1 MPRLYQ
7 SLAALALALAAGCAG
22 TRHYASLPEK
32 NLQIRSSLSG
42 AKAVMGVH
50 RLDSKCAA
58 EYEGAVEL
66 DQPVVQVGL
75 PPGRPSL
82 LVFEF
87 YGSSFLSGSNSIKKE
102 VDHTP
107 RPGYRYEARVRY
119 KDALYGVE
127 VFEIDPRSGAAR
139 DLDSRRR
146 C

>member
-1 MPRLYQ
+1 MPRLHQ
-7 SLAALALALAAGCAG
+7 SLAVLAFALAAGCAG

-50 RLDSKCAA
+50 RLDQKCAA
-58 EYEGAVEL
+58 QYEGAVEL
-66 DQPVVQVGL
+66 DQPVVEVGL

-87 YGSSFLSGSNSIKKE
+87 YGSSFFSGSHSITKE
-102 VDHTP
+102 AHLAP
-107 RPGYRYEARVRY
+107 RPGYRYEARVSY

-127 VFEIDPRSGAAR
+127 VFEIDPRSGR
-139 DLDSRRR
+139 SRELDTRRG